1 MFRLDSELSHKI
13 CVKINLITI
22 FFKIFFYY
30 LRANREEMRVKSTA
44 SNGTSSVTSPTITTA
59 PTAVL
64 VQNEEV
70 PVSSL
75 PNKATPTNNQVVYWK
90 RKSVSFWFSFTFYPV
105 NFSSSLL
112 FVLHL
117 HSTQYTVLL
126 TNFFFAPEINPV

>member
-30 LRANREEMRVKSTA
+30 FRANREEMRVKSTA

-75 PNKATPTNNQVVYWK
+75 PNKATPTNNQVVY
-90 RKSVSFWFSFTFYPV
+90 
-105 NFSSSLL
+105 
-112 FVLHL
+112 
-117 HSTQYTVLL
+117 
-126 TNFFFAPEINPV
+126 